1 VGRAGWSSTNQLVG
15 TWAAT
20 VCGAPAF
27 LVNQMVGYL
36 RRYPSPMTASRDPEA
51 TKARIFEAAVAEF
64 ARYGIAG
71 ARIDRIA
78 SAAKANKQLIYA
90 YFGNKSELF
99 SQVLGRSMVDLA
111 AAVPV
116 DPDDIEGWLDRL
128 MDYHAVHP
136 GLLRLLYWEGIEY
149 GTADLPDEE
158 RRQAHYAAKVEAVR
172 DGQRRGVISD
182 AIPARDLL
190 FLLIA
195 LANWATVVPQMSRIL
210 AGGDPTDRD
219 RLRASIKEAARRIV
233 AP

>member
-1 VGRAGWSSTNQLVG
+1 MA
-15 TWAAT
+15 
-20 VCGAPAF
+20 
-27 LVNQMVGYL
+27 
-36 RRYPSPMTASRDPEA
+36 ASRDPEA
-51 TKARIFEAAVAEF
+51 TRARIFEAAVAEF
-64 ARYGIAG
+64 AEHGIAG

-99 SQVLGRSMVDLA
+99 SQVLGRCMVDLA

-116 DPDDIEGWLDRL
+116 DPDDVEGWIDRL
-128 MDYHAVHP
+128 MDYHALHP

-149 GTADLPDEE
+149 GTAELPDEGE
-158 RRQAHYAAKVEAVR
+158 RQAHYARKVAAVE

-182 AIPARDLL
+182 AIPPRDLL
-190 FLLIA
+190 FLLVA

-210 AGGDPTDRD
+210 TGGEPTDRD

-233 AP
+233 RPEATTVPDGTA